1 MNMRRPLVALRSP
14 IVSAALAVAAGT
26 AVLGGHA
33 AADTPAANAVAAA
46 PAPPAAVTAAA
57 VTAAPVAPAPVAP
70 AAVAPAAAPAPAVV
84 SAAAIERV
92 LVFPASVHLSSARDR
107 QSLVVQAVQTDGITR
122 DVTADAT
129 IAIVHPDKLRLD
141 GRTLHPLADG
151 DTALAVTFADRKV
164 DVPVHVERAAD
175 DPDLSFRLDVMP
187 VFMRNGCNM
196 GSCHGAARGKD
207 GFRLSLF
214 GFDPEADHH
223 RLTREISG
231 RRINRAL
238 PEESLLLT
246 KAVNAVPH
254 TGGGRIKVG
263 DEGYLTLKRWLEG
276 GAKNDAGPVPAV
288 VAVELYPPEAVLDGP
303 GATQQLTVRAKYA
316 DGTDRDVTSLA
327 VFSSNN
333 DNAAK
338 VGPDGRV
345 TGGSRG
351 EAFVMARFDTHT
363 VGADFITLPKGFS
376 FAWANPPAANAI
388 DELVN
393 AKLRKLRINPSAVCT
408 DEEFLRR
415 VSIDI
420 CGVLPTSDEYRS
432 FIANPDPEKRA
443 RVVDQLLE
451 RKEFVDMW
459 VMKWS
464 ELLMIRTVPN
474 QVSYKAMLLYYSWLQ
489 QRIEDNTPI
498 DALVRELLGAKGG
511 TFSSP
516 ATNYFQ
522 HERDTLKTAEN
533 VAQVFMGMRIQCAQC
548 HNHPF
553 DRWTMDDYYGFA
565 NFFAQIGR
573 KTGEDPRE
581 TIVFNSG
588 GGDVK
593 HPVGGRVVPPKFLG
607 GAAPDT
613 AGKDRREV
621 LAAWLASPEN
631 PYFARNLVN
640 IVWAHFFGSG
650 IIDEVDDVRVSNPAV
665 NQPLLEALAG
675 RFTESKYDLKKL
687 VRDICNSQTYQRS
700 TLANDTNRDDLRNF
714 SHAQLRRV
722 RSEVLLDMVT
732 AVTNTQNKFT
742 GLPLGA
748 RAVQIADGNTTNY
761 FLTTFGRATRG
772 TACSCEV
779 KMEPNLSQA
788 LHLLNGDTLQQ
799 KIRGGGVVKKL
810 VDQKTP
816 PDKIV
821 EEFYLRSLTRHPT
834 DKERAT
840 LDEILKDAPNQQE
853 ALEDAFWAILNSREF
868 VFNH

>member
-1 MNMRRPLVALRSP
+1 MSRGSTSLLRAP
-14 IVSAALAVAAGT
+14 IAATQAFGLC
-26 AVLGGHA
+26 LLLHA
-33 AADTPAANAVAAA
+33 AADAATLRVF
-46 PAPPAAVTAAA
+46 PAAV
-57 VTAAPVAPAPVAP
+57 
-70 AAVAPAAAPAPAVV
+70 
-84 SAAAIERV
+84 
-92 LVFPASVHLSSARDR
+92 HLSTSRDR
-107 QSLVVQAVQTDGITR
+107 QSLVAQLVEADGITR
-122 DVTADAT
+122 DVTTQAA
-129 IAIVHPDKLRLD
+129 IAVEDPAKVRLD
-141 GRTLHPLADG
+141 GRTLLPAADG
-151 DTALAVTFADRKV
+151 DTSVRVTVGDQTV
-164 DVPVHVERAAD
+164 SVPVHVERAGTS
-175 DPDLSFRLDVMP
+175 PDLSFRLDVMP
-187 VFMRNGCNM
+187 VFMRHGCNA
-196 GSCHGAARGKD
+196 GGCHGSARGKD

-214 GFDPEADHH
+214 GFDPEADYH
-223 RLTREISG
+223 RLAREQPG
-231 RRINRAL
+231 RRINLAL
-238 PEESLLLT
+238 PAESLLLT
-246 KAVNAVPH
+246 KATAAVPH
-254 TGGGRIKVG
+254 TGGARLKAD
-263 DEGYLTLKRWLEG
+263 DEHYATLRRWLET
-276 GAKNDAGPVPAV
+276 GANNDPGPAPAV
-288 VAVELYPPEAVLDGP
+288 VAVEIHPAEAVLDGP
-303 GATQQLTVRAKYA
+303 NATQQLTVLARYA
-316 DGTDRDVTSLA
+316 DGTDRDVTPLA
-327 VFSSNN
+327 LFLSSN
-333 DNAAK
+333 DAAAK
-338 VGPDGRV
+338 VDATGVV
-345 TGGSRG
+345 TAGQRG
-351 EAFVMARFDTHT
+351 EAFVMARFETHT
-363 VGADFITLPKGFS
+363 VGVPVITLPKGVAFEWS
-376 FAWANPPAANAI
+376 EPPATGRI
-388 DELVN
+388 DELVE
-393 AKLRKLRINPSAVCT
+393 AKLRTLRIQPSERCT

-415 VSIDI
+415 ASLDI

-432 FIANPDPEKRA
+432 FMASSDPQKRA
-443 RVVDQLLE
+443 ALVDQLLS
-451 RKEFVDMW
+451 RKEFVDLW

-464 ELLMIRTVPN
+464 ELMMIRTVPN
-474 QVSYKAMLLYYSWLQ
+474 EVSYKAMLLYYNWLQ
-489 QRIEDNTPI
+489 ERIEANTPI
-498 DALVRELLGAKGG
+498 DQLVRELLSAKGG
-511 TFSSP
+511 TFTEP